1 MAGNDGNPDRGT
13 APFDGES
20 HPFRVSGARFS
31 RANGLERAL
40 PLLRQA
46 CGQPVNPV
54 FLQFDDFVFGF
65 DHATGHFQQVG
76 RSLFGSVRPYDF
88 ALAPYQPFQ
97 RNFRICG
104 DKFRQS
110 ILGNPGRTLQGTPGY
125 TGFTVKFSLANRQI
139 FNIIQN
145 SILNWR
151 NISSFFLH
159 NGEIIRI
166 IAVLLHPFLFVGE
179 AGHAKIR
186 PCSLVA
192 INRIKIYI
200 FN

>member
-1 MAGNDGNPDRGT
+1 MPHDMAGNDGNPDRGT

-76 RSLFGSVRPYDF
+76 RTISPSP
-88 ALAPYQPFQ
+88 
-97 RNFRICG
+97 RISHS
-104 DKFRQS
+104 RETS
-110 ILGNPGRTLQGTPGY
+110 GY
-125 TGFTVKFSLANRQI
+125 
-139 FNIIQN
+139 
-145 SILNWR
+145 
-151 NISSFFLH
+151 
-159 NGEIIRI
+159 
-166 IAVLLHPFLFVGE
+166 
-179 AGHAKIR
+179 
-186 PCSLVA
+186 VA
-192 INRIKIYI
+192 INFAKVSSVIPVGLSKVPRDIPVLL
-200 FN
+200 